1 MNHLQAEPV
10 QVSSRK
16 SASFT
21 RQRIFFPTLQGER
34 CIAVSALKTL
44 KHRALRTSGLILS
57 SHPDV
62 MEHVLNP
69 AAAFSETARTLKP
82 KGAHVFTVPWY
93 YWQKTKV
100 RPVPHGNR
108 GEHLEPPDYH
118 GNPIDAQGSLVV
130 TEWGDSLCDYAYE
143 HSRLSTTAIRIF
155 DRRHGIDAKFIE
167 VFVSRKEVS

>member
-1 MNHLQAEPV
+1 
-10 QVSSRK
+10 
-16 SASFT
+16 
-21 RQRIFFPTLQGER
+21 
-34 CIAVSALKTL
+34 
-44 KHRALRTSGLILS
+44 
-57 SHPDV
+57 
-62 MEHVLNP
+62 
-69 AAAFSETARTLKP
+69 
-82 KGAHVFTVPWY
+82 
-93 YWQKTKV
+93 V

-108 GEHLEPPDYH
+108 VEHLEPPEYH